1 MAEELIEMDSAAVVK
16 ERKDLIEDVKQCIDD
31 LNQWK
36 VDKFMKDEE
45 RKEMER

>member
-31 LNQWK
+31 LN
-36 VDKFMKDEE
+36 
-45 RKEMER
+45 